1 MKVKNTFKFVGLI
14 ITERLMVKEM
24 YKNARQLISV
34 DCIIFGYEDDELKLL
49 VFKRWIEP
57 CKGELSLL
65 GGWVNQDES
74 VTNAAERVLKLIS
87 GLNDIYLEQ
96 VDVFSEVNRDPG
108 GRVISVAYYALMKI
122 DEQYKHLIEQNS
134 ATWVSL
140 NNKPKLIFDHDEMVE
155 KALEKLRMKA
165 TYDLIGEHL
174 LPEKFTMLQLRKLYN
189 AIFQRE
195 FDPGNFRKKVLS
207 LKVIEQLNEK
217 DTTESKRGAFY
228 YQFKKRIPANFGN
241 QIFRVE
247 N

>member
-1 MKVKNTFKFVGLI
+1 V
-14 ITERLMVKEM
+14 EEM
-24 YKNARQLISV
+24 YQHTKQLLSV
-34 DCIIFGYEDDELKLL
+34 DCIIFGYEDEEIKLL

-65 GGWVNQDES
+65 GGWVNPDES
-74 VTNAAERVLKLIS
+74 VTDAAKRVLKLIS

-96 VDVFSEVNRDPG
+96 VDVFSEVNRDSG

-122 DEQYKHLIEQNS
+122 DEQYHHLVEQNS

-140 NNKPKLIFDHDEMVE
+140 TNKPKLIFDHDEMVE
-155 KALEKLRMKA
+155 KALEKLRIKA
-165 TYDLIGEHL
+165 SYDLIGEHL
-174 LPEKFTMLQLRKLYN
+174 LPEKFTLFQLRKLYN

-207 LKVIEQLNEK
+207 LKVIEQLDEK

-228 YQFKKRIPANFGN
+228 YRFKKEVQANFSN
-241 QIFRVE
+241 QIFKIE
-247 N
+247 I